1 MKKLFVCMMLLTGT
15 LAAQAYDYPYLTF
28 QTSDGTTK
36 TVSVESLVITFNN
49 GQMVATSGTDSQ
61 TISLSQL
68 SKMFFSISSDA
79 TAISEVTTESDAIEV
94 FSISGHSL
102 GRYTSSSEAK
112 NALKSGVYIF
122 KSKNNSAK
130 IAIK

>member
-28 QTSDGTTK
+28 QISDGTTK

-68 SKMFFSISSDA
+68 SKMFFSLSSDA
-79 TAISEVTTESDAIEV
+79 TAISELKAADVDGAV
-94 FSISGHSL
+94 YNLSGV
-102 GRYTSSSEAK
+102 RVKKAQK
-112 NALKSGVYIF
+112 GVYILNG
-122 KSKNNSAK
+122 KK
-130 IAIK
+130 IVK